1 MLKSCENKQ
10 LRDFIL
16 NFYDTILK
24 TGDIPG
30 KMSEAK
36 IIPLVKDKKK
46 DMTILT
52 TIAQSPLYQ
61 FSQRFLIS

>member
-1 MLKSCENKQ
+1 M
-10 LRDFIL
+10 
-16 NFYDTILK
+16 LK

-30 KMSEAK
+30 KMAEAK

-52 TIAQSPLYQ
+52 TIAQSPLNQ
-61 FSQRFLIS
+61 FSQ